1 MARDTLDTLLR
12 LRRLEVR
19 QQMRALAA
27 AMRAE
32 EQACGTRDTW
42 AATIVREAAEARTLA
57 EHDAALAGF
66 VPWRTRATQTL
77 RDAEAQAVAAG
88 EATQAARV
96 ALGEARGA
104 MRAVEL
110 AMERRQVEADLAG
123 QRSAQHALEDAA
135 RRPGGA
141 TR

>member
-12 LRRLEVR
+12 LRRLEIR
-19 QQMRALAA
+19 QQMSALAA

-32 EQACGTRDTW
+32 EQACRIRDTW

-57 EHDAALAGF
+57 ERDAALAGF
-66 VPWRTRATQTL
+66 VPWRARATQTL
-77 RDAEAQAVAAG
+77 RDAEAQVVAAG
-88 EATQAARV
+88 EATGAARV
-96 ALGEARGA
+96 ALGAARGA

-123 QRSAQHALEDAA
+123 QRLAQHALEDAA

-141 TR
+141 GR

>member
-19 QQMRALAA
+19 QQMRALGA

-32 EQACGTRDTW
+32 EQACRIRDTW
-42 AATIVREAAEARTLA
+42 AATIVREATEARTLA
-57 EHDAALAGF
+57 ARDAALAGF
-66 VPWRTRATQTL
+66 VPWRARATQTL

-88 EATQAARV
+88 EATRAARV

-104 MRAVEL
+104 MRGVEL
-110 AMERRQVEADLAG
+110 ALERRDVVADLAD
-123 QRSAQHALEDAA
+123 QRTAQHALEDAA

-141 TR
+141 DR

>member
-66 VPWRTRATQTL
+66 VPWRARATQTL
-77 RDAEAQAVAAG
+77 RDAEAQAVATG
-88 EATQAARV
+88 EATRAARV

-104 MRAVEL
+104 TRAVEL
-110 AMERRQVEADLAG
+110 AIERRQVDADLAD

-135 RRPGGA
+135 RPPRGA
-141 TR
+141 DR

>member
-12 LRRLEVR
+12 LRRLEAR
-19 QQMRALAA
+19 QQMRVLAA
-27 AMRAE
+27 AMRSE
-32 EQACGTRDTW
+32 EQACRIRDTW
-42 AATIVREAAEARTLA
+42 SATVLRETAEARTMALR
-57 EHDAALAGF
+57 DAALAGF
-66 VPWRTRATQTL
+66 VPWSARATQTL

-110 AMERRQVEADLAG
+110 AMERRQAETDLAS
-123 QRSAQHALEDAA
+123 QRSAQHELDD
-135 RRPGGA
+135 A
-141 TR
+141 TRRLGAAE